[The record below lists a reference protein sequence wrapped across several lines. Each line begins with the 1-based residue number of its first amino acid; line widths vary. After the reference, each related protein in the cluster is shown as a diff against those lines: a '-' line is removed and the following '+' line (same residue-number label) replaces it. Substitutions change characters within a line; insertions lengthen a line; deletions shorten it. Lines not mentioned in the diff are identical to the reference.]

1 MQLALLALSMSCQG
15 LIRQECNDP
24 IEAASWHL
32 LMGNVL
38 CSLSLHGR
46 LWLLQHY
53 SHDPVLHLRQV
64 RGLHLH

>member
-1 MQLALLALSMSCQG
+1 MRLALLVLSMSCQS
-15 LIRQECNDP
+15 LVQHVQNDP
-24 IEAASWHL
+24 IEAASWPR